1 MPPISKQAVPSRP
14 WTNRESFGTARVWET
29 RVEPG
34 ACGVPETRSTVL
46 SGAELYARSPQDL
59 RVPGPVAIV
68 AAYALLCDQDR
79 VSRLELLANLG
90 RARFAVRHQ
99 RLLSLG
105 LEEERTERGR
115 AGHGPEAVGMRFGCP
130 YRVCALVWMLSC
142 RRNHSCE
149 DQGWWGEMTGGMAT
163 NASLKKHA
171 DTHEMMG
178 GGKAGMAMVRRSQM
192 EGEGCCF

>member
-1 MPPISKQAVPSRP
+1 M
-14 WTNRESFGTARVWET
+14 
-29 RVEPG
+29 
-34 ACGVPETRSTVL
+34 L
-46 SGAELYARSPQDL
+46 SGAELYVRSPQDL

-115 AGHGPEAVGMRFGCP
+115 AGHGPEAVGMLFGCP
-130 YRVCALVWMLSC
+130 YRVGALVWMLSC

-149 DQGWWGEMTGGMAT
+149 GQGW
-163 NASLKKHA
+163 
-171 DTHEMMG
+171 
-178 GGKAGMAMVRRSQM
+178 
-192 EGEGCCF
+192 